1 LPTLK
6 QRANA
11 SFGREAKTTIGI
23 QVRYERG
30 AEVGYYTG
38 RIYCGYLFKLQTE
51 EKVLTKS

>member
-1 LPTLK
+1 M
-6 QRANA
+6 A
-11 SFGREAKTTIGI
+11 SASGTKRTDVQNK
-23 QVRYERG
+23 VRYERG